1 MPKFP
6 KEPYEGQVFY
16 EPCEPLTGRSW
27 IYEKGQ
33 WVDITNQEV
42 KSED

>member
-16 EPCEPLTGRSW
+16 EPCEPFTGRSW

-42 KSED
+42 NSED